1 MSTPD
6 STESNRAKEA
16 TRRQWAERA
25 ASWREMTGA
34 RGAMWQAAT
43 DLMIAA
49 LAIRPAMRVLDVACG
64 PGELAFSIA
73 AAIAPTGGQVVATD
87 LTPEMLATAEEHAD
101 KRGIMNITFRQA
113 DAETLPFPDDSF
125 DAVTCRFGM
134 MIFPDV
140 QRALGEMRRVLAPE
154 GCIVCM
160 VWGPPEQNAQM
171 RPLAVVRQ
179 YVTLPLPAPDEP
191 HRFRFSEPDALAEQL
206 RAAGFR
212 AVEGGMH
219 HVAMQWHGTTEE
231 QWEALRR
238 NNRRMVAA
246 IAALPSERQE
256 ALTRDVLDAIR
267 AEEGRAGG
275 RTAAVV
281 LATAT
286 R

>member
-1 MSTPD
+1 MPTPD
-6 STESNRAKEA
+6 STDSERAKEA

-25 ASWREMTGA
+25 VSWREIPGA
-34 RGAMWQAAT
+34 RGAIWQAAT

-49 LAIRPAMRVLDVACG
+49 LAIRPDMRALDVACG
-64 PGELAFSIA
+64 PGEPALSIA
-73 AAIAPTGGQVVATD
+73 AAIAPGGYVTATD
-87 LTPEMLATAEEHAD
+87 LTPEMLAVAEENARE
-101 KRGIMNITFRQA
+101 RGVSNITFRQA
-113 DAETLPFPDDSF
+113 DAEALPFPNGSF
-125 DAVTCRFGM
+125 DTVTCRFGV

-154 GCIVCM
+154 GRVVCM

-171 RPLAVVRQ
+171 RPLAVVRK
-179 YVTLPLPAPDEP
+179 YVALPQPAPGEP

-212 AVEGGMH
+212 AVEDGLH
-219 HVAMQWHGTTEE
+219 HVAMQWHGTAAE

-238 NNRRMVAA
+238 NNRRMAAA
-246 IAALPSERQE
+246 IAVLPEERQE

-267 AEEGRAGG
+267 AEQGRAGG
-275 RTAAVV
+275 GTAAVV
-281 LATAT
+281 LATAA

>member
-6 STESNRAKEA
+6 STESERVKEA

-34 RGAMWQAAT
+34 RGTMWHAAT

-64 PGELAFSIA
+64 PGEPAISIA
-73 AAIAPTGGQVVATD
+73 AAIAPDGYVTATD
-87 LTPEMLATAEEHAD
+87 LTPEMLATAEENARA
-101 KRGIMNITFRQA
+101 RGVMNITFRQA
-113 DAETLPFPDDSF
+113 DAEALPFPAGSF
-125 DAVTCRFGM
+125 DAVTCRFGV

-154 GCIVCM
+154 GRVVCM

-179 YVTLPLPAPDEP
+179 YVDLPPPAPGEP

-212 AVEGGMH
+212 AVEGGLH
-219 HVAMQWHGTTEE
+219 HVAMQWRGTAVE

-238 NNRRMVAA
+238 NNRRIAAA
-246 IAALPSERQE
+246 IAALPEERQA
-256 ALTRDVLDAIR
+256 ALTRDVLNAIR
-267 AEEGRAGG
+267 AEEDRAGG
-275 RTAAVV
+275 GTAAVV
-281 LATAT
+281 LATAA